1 MVGSPETEMR
11 RINFA
16 FGVHLHQPLGNFDHV
31 FESAYERSYLPFM
44 EMIERFE
51 QVKVSVHVTGTLW
64 EWLESHHAD
73 FLDLLRRLCDRG
85 QVEMLGGGFY
95 EPLLS
100 VIPPWNQKAQIE
112 LMSQRIEQRFS
123 IRPAG
128 MWVAERVWEPQLA
141 SIIGR
146 AGIKYV
152 VLDDYHFNAAGL
164 PTSEL
169 FGYFMTED
177 AGERL
182 AVFPISEKLRY
193 QMPFSQPH
201 EPVEFLESMASS
213 DGSRLLVMFDDCEK
227 FGVWPETHK
236 WVFKEKW
243 LERFLI
249 MLSESDCIRTVTP
262 SEYMSSF
269 EPRGRVYLPTCS
281 YHEMGEWTLP
291 TEPALVYG
299 ELIDRLKHE
308 NSLDRYKPFVRGGF
322 WRGFLAKY
330 SESNYMHKRMW
341 HVSAQVHGAAVP
353 DALREQAEAD
363 LMRAQCNCAYWHGV
377 FGGLY
382 LPHLRFAIYQ
392 KLIEAES
399 AVQRAQRG
407 DAGWVSL
414 STEDINSD
422 GLDEVIVE
430 NPNLACVFSPVGGG
444 MVELDCRR
452 SFVNVLD
459 TLSRRKE
466 AYHAHLGSP
475 EDSSAER
482 DHASI
487 HDRRYEASERILSRL
502 NYDWHPKWS
511 FLEHFLPIGTDLAQ
525 LRDSKYRDLGDF
537 ITSTYDI
544 ETTCSETTAVAKFRR
559 RGALY
564 AGHLPQPMSLSKT
577 FTVRGASGR
586 IVCDYCLD
594 YAGQESF
601 DAIFAV
607 EFSFACYGGSDDCHF
622 CRSGDDWQSLAETAR
637 PKRVSALRLS
647 DPHRGFEIVL
657 SFDVKGD
664 IFRFPLETV
673 SQSESGFE
681 LIKQATT
688 VVVQWPLRFSSGER
702 VERRIE
708 LALRPV

>member
-1 MVGSPETEMR
+1 MR

-51 QVKVSVHVTGTLW
+51 RVKVSVHLTGTLW
-64 EWLESHHAD
+64 EWLEAHHAD
-73 FLDLLRRLCDRG
+73 FFDLLKRLCDRG

-95 EPLLS
+95 EPILS
-100 VIPPWNQKAQIE
+100 VIPPWDQKAQIE
-112 LMSQRIEQRFS
+112 LMSRRLEERFS
-123 IRPAG
+123 LRPAG

-146 AGIKYV
+146 GGIRYV

-169 FGYFMTED
+169 FGYFMTDD

-182 AVFPISEKLRY
+182 AVFPISERLRY
-193 QMPFSQPH
+193 QVPFSQPH
-201 EPVEFLESMASS
+201 EPVEFLESMATD

-227 FGVWPETHK
+227 FGVWPGTHK

-243 LERFLI
+243 LEKFLT
-249 MLSESDCIRTVTP
+249 MVSESESIRTVTP
-262 SEYMSSF
+262 SEYMSMFSA
-269 EPRGRVYLPTCS
+269 RGRVYLPTCS
-281 YHEMGEWTLP
+281 YHEMGEWALP
-291 TEPALVYG
+291 TEPALVYD
-299 ELIDRLKHE
+299 ELLAKLKQE
-308 NSLDRYKPFVRGGF
+308 KSLDRYKPFVHGGF

-341 HVSAQVHGAAVP
+341 HVSAQVQSASVP
-353 DALREQAEAD
+353 DDVRQRAEAD

-382 LPHLRFAIYQ
+382 LPHLRFAIYR
-392 KLIEAES
+392 KLIQAET
-399 AVQRAQRG
+399 ALRRAQRG
-407 DAGWVSL
+407 DGGWVSV
-414 STEDINSD
+414 SRGDINSD

-430 NPNLACVFSPVGGG
+430 NLNLACVFSPVGGS

-466 AYHAHLGSP
+466 AYHAHLGSS
-475 EDSSAER
+475 ESSPAKQE
-482 DHASI
+482 HASI
-487 HDRRYEASERILSRL
+487 HDRRYEASERILRRL

-511 FLEHFLPIGTDLAQ
+511 FLEHFLPVGTDLAQ
-525 LRDSKYRDLGDF
+525 LRDSKCRDLGDF
-537 ITSTYDI
+537 TTGTYEI
-544 ETTCSETTAVAKFRR
+544 ETGSSGASAHVKFSR

-564 AGHLPQPMSLSKT
+564 VGHLAQQMTLGKV
-577 FTVRGASGR
+577 FTVESDSER
-586 IVCDYCLD
+586 IRCDYSLE
-594 YAGQESF
+594 YAGEESF
-601 DAIFAV
+601 EAIFAV
-607 EFSFACYGGSDDCHF
+607 EFSFACYGGSDDCHV
-622 CRSGDDWQSLAETAR
+622 RQDGDDWRSLAETGR
-637 PKRVSALRLS
+637 LKGVSAVRLR
-647 DPHRGFEIVL
+647 DPYRGFELSL
-657 SFDVKGD
+657 SFDVEAD
-664 IFRFPLETV
+664 VVRFPLETV

-688 VVVQWPLRFSSGER
+688 VVVEWPLRFSSGAC
-702 VERRIE
+702 VKRRIE